1 MRPALHVRKA
11 RLRYPYASIRELT
24 TLLNKKRN
32 YKGLSHQRV
41 YQLLVEQG
49 LETNPPRLKNVKY
62 CRYFDCSTAI
72 ESTKTFCNSRHRFQH
87 YNIKLKC
94 GYCGLPFYRKRARII
109 AEKRKGAQNAYCTI
123 KCFRNDK
130 KIESDG
136 AYED

>member
-32 YKGLSHQRV
+32 YKGLSYQRV

-49 LETNPPRLKNVKY
+49 LETTPHRLQKAKY
-62 CRYFDCSTAI
+62 CKYFDCSNTV
-72 ESTKTFCNSRHRFQH
+72 ESTKTFCASRHRFQH

-94 GYCGLPFYRKRARII
+94 GYCGLLFYRKRARII
-109 AEKRKGAQNAYCTI
+109 AEKRKGAKNAYCTI
-123 KCFRNDK
+123 KCFRKDNM
-130 KIESDG
+130 IESDG